1 MFWIAGFTGKAAHQP
16 LMVDFGRYAMG
27 NNKEPQ
33 TVSIEG
39 KEYRLDNF
47 TQEQKM
53 LLDHCV
59 DLDRKIAS
67 CQFQFDQLRVGKDAF
82 LKMLQQ
88 SLEEQPQ

>member
-1 MFWIAGFTGKAAHQP
+1 
-16 LMVDFGRYAMG
+16 MG

-33 TVSIEG
+33 IVTIDG
-39 KEYRLDNF
+39 KEYNLDDF

-53 LLDHCV
+53 MLDHCM

-82 LKMLQQ
+82 LAMLKK
-88 SLEEQPQ
+88 SLEVEPQTTEVS

>member
-1 MFWIAGFTGKAAHQP
+1 
-16 LMVDFGRYAMG
+16 MG

-39 KEYRLDNF
+39 KEYLLDDF
-47 TQEQKM
+47 TQEQRAM
-53 LLDHCV
+53 LDHCV
-59 DLDRKIAS
+59 DLDRKIGS

-88 SLEEQPQ
+88 SLESTVKAED

>member
-1 MFWIAGFTGKAAHQP
+1 
-16 LMVDFGRYAMG
+16 MG

-39 KEYRLDNF
+39 KEYILDDF
-47 TQEQKM
+47 TQEQRVM
-53 LLDHCV
+53 LEHCM
-59 DLDRKIAS
+59 DLDRKIGS

-88 SLEEQPQ
+88 SLESTVKAED

>member
-1 MFWIAGFTGKAAHQP
+1 
-16 LMVDFGRYAMG
+16 MG

-33 TVSIEG
+33 TVSIDG
-39 KEYRLDNF
+39 KEYNLDDF

-53 LLDHCV
+53 MLDHCM

-82 LKMLQQ
+82 LAMLKK
-88 SLEEQPQ
+88 SLEQPEKAE

>member
-1 MFWIAGFTGKAAHQP
+1 
-16 LMVDFGRYAMG
+16 MG

-33 TVSIEG
+33 TVSIDG
-39 KEYRLDNF
+39 KEYNLDDF

-53 LLDHCV
+53 MLDHCM

-82 LKMLQQ
+82 LAMLKK
-88 SLEEQPQ
+88 SLKVEPQTTEVA

>member
-1 MFWIAGFTGKAAHQP
+1 
-16 LMVDFGRYAMG
+16 MG

-33 TVSIEG
+33 IVTIDG
-39 KEYRLDNF
+39 KEYNLDDF

-53 LLDHCV
+53 MLDHCM

-82 LKMLQQ
+82 LAMLKS
-88 SLEEQPQ
+88 SLEKPQPQEE

>member
-1 MFWIAGFTGKAAHQP
+1 
-16 LMVDFGRYAMG
+16 MG

-33 TVSIEG
+33 TVQIEG
-39 KEYRLDNF
+39 KDYNLDDF
-47 TQEQKM
+47 TQEQRIM
-53 LLDHCV
+53 LEHCV

-88 SLEEQPQ
+88 SLEAPSKD

>member
-1 MFWIAGFTGKAAHQP
+1 
-16 LMVDFGRYAMG
+16 MG

-33 TVSIEG
+33 TVSIDG
-39 KEYRLDNF
+39 KEYNLDDF

-53 LLDHCV
+53 MLDHCM

-82 LKMLQQ
+82 LALLKK
-88 SLEEQPQ
+88 SLEQPEKAE

>member
-1 MFWIAGFTGKAAHQP
+1 
-16 LMVDFGRYAMG
+16 MG

-39 KEYRLDNF
+39 KEYKLDDF
-47 TQEQKM
+47 TQEQRAM
-53 LLDHCV
+53 LEHCM

-88 SLEEQPQ
+88 SLESSVKKAED

>member
-1 MFWIAGFTGKAAHQP
+1 
-16 LMVDFGRYAMG
+16 MG

-33 TVSIEG
+33 TVSIDG
-39 KEYRLDNF
+39 KEYNPDDF

-53 LLDHCV
+53 MLDHCM

-82 LKMLQQ
+82 LAMLKK
-88 SLEEQPQ
+88 SLEVEPETTEVA

>member
-1 MFWIAGFTGKAAHQP
+1 
-16 LMVDFGRYAMG
+16 MG

-33 TVSIEG
+33 TVSIDG
-39 KEYRLDNF
+39 KEYNLDDF

-53 LLDHCV
+53 MLDHCM

-82 LKMLQQ
+82 LTLLKK
-88 SLEEQPQ
+88 SLEVEPETTEVA